1 MENVQNNFL
10 KKKRTKKK
18 QQTKTKS
25 TDWEKFSFSH
35 FVWND
40 FIIFSFSTSSFGPSS
55 FVSDIVGTVCVR
67 SVLMPL
73 FVCFLMKKPSSFCCF
88 ALEAI
93 LIVEMNTASI
103 TDTDWMFQQQ

>member
-1 MENVQNNFL
+1 MEIYGKCTEQFFE
-10 KKKRTKKK
+10 KKKEQKKNNK
-18 QQTKTKS
+18 QKPKAQIGK
-25 TDWEKFSFSH
+25 
-35 FVWND
+35 N

>member
-1 MENVQNNFL
+1 MEIYGKCTEQFFE
-10 KKKRTKKK
+10 KKKNKKK
-18 QQTKTKS
+18 NNKQKPKAQIGKS
-25 TDWEKFSFSH
+25 FLL
-35 FVWND
+35 
-40 FIIFSFSTSSFGPSS
+40 I
-55 FVSDIVGTVCVR
+55 VCVR